1 MRDIIMGLRF
11 RKSVKICNGV
21 RVNFGK
27 TGASLSLGTRGCRYS
42 VHTSGRRTASVG
54 IPGSGLYYTQLVG
67 AGKRQYKSNAYSQR
81 SMIQQQQKFMEQQQ
95 KQVEIQKNRLLV
107 EEYENYLDVIRNV
120 HKECEETIDWVNIF
134 HRPEPFGYGC
144 IGPYQKNAQDE
155 YNGFKPTFIEK
166 IFSKKGEI
174 RKQKL
179 YDAIETARKEDT
191 EAYENWKA
199 MHEFSN
205 KIIDGDIDSFLEAVN
220 ETNPFEDLIE
230 YGSDFEFGTDN
241 PKTMEIEFKVKSDTV
256 VPAISMSLTKTGKLS
271 KKDMSKTQYY
281 DITQDYVCSCA
292 IRLAREI
299 FAVLPV
305 NKVIVHAVDN
315 IINTTN
321 GHQEDCTILSVIFDK
336 EKFLNIN
343 FDRIDASDFVE
354 TFLYNMKFMKTSG
367 FRQVERLNLG
377 GEDE

>member
-1 MRDIIMGLRF
+1 MGLRF
-11 RKSVKICNGV
+11 RKSIKICNGV

-27 TGASLSLGTRGCRYS
+27 TGASLSFGTRGCRYS
-42 VHTSGRRTASVG
+42 VHTSGRRTTSVG
-54 IPGSGLYYTQLVG
+54 IPGSGLYYTQSVG
-67 AGKRQYKSNAYSQR
+67 TGKRQYNSKAYSQR
-81 SMIQQQQKFMEQQQ
+81 SMIQQQQKLMEQQQ
-95 KQVEIQKNRLLV
+95 KQDEIHKNRLLV

-120 HKECEETIDWVNIF
+120 HKECEKTIDWVNIF
-134 HRPEPFGYGC
+134 NKPEPFSYGC
-144 IGPYQKNAQDE
+144 IGAYQKKAQDE

-166 IFSKKGEI
+166 LFSKKREI

-179 YDAIETARKEDT
+179 YDAIETARKEDI

-205 KIIDGDIDSFLEAVN
+205 KIIDGDIDSFLEAIN
-220 ETNPFEDLIE
+220 ETNPFEDLVE

-241 PKTMEIEFKVKSDTV
+241 PSSMEIEFKVKSDTV

-305 NKVIVHAVDN
+305 NIAIVHAVDN

-321 GHQEDCTILSVIFDK
+321 GHQEDCTILSVIFNK
-336 EKFLNIN
+336 EKFMNIN

-354 TFLYNMKFMKTSG
+354 TFLHNMKFMKTSG
-367 FRQVERLNLG
+367 FRQVVRLNLG
-377 GEDE
+377 EEDE